1 MLIVVFRFLA
11 MGLQLLCGAIY
22 FYTIYI
28 AYVSSGIIAAIISAA
43 MPVFA
48 NVYWMYEIT
57 MDTGDLMN
65 NYNLVH
71 VIFGIYFAVF
81 LIISMLIEKISN
93 E

>member
-1 MLIVVFRFLA
+1 MMVIIRLLA
-11 MGLQLLCGAIY
+11 IGFQLLCGAIY

-28 AYVSSGIIAAIISAA
+28 AYVSAGIIAAIISAA
-43 MPVFA
+43 IPVFA

-71 VIFGIYFAVF
+71 VIFGIYLAIFY
-81 LIISMLIEKISN
+81 IISILIEKKVS